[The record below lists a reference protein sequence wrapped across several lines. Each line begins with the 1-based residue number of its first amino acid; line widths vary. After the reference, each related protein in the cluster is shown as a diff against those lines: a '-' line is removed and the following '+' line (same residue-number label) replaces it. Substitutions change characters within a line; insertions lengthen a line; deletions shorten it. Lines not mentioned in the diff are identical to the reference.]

1 MLVCTLRC
9 NSYCTPKCMPESL
22 IRDGLSGPSCLPMH
36 ACPRHRERPTLSVMP
51 AAHVSLAYR
60 ARSHL
65 CPLLHPHCQCR
76 TRRSAACTL
85 QCALQSA
92 CHTPPGHAHY
102 TGGHAIGGAPATPSC
117 VLVGNL
123 VKINLFLG
131 MQIWVLELAVPIL
144 LPIMQDEHTLAC
156 ARACVLERVSLCML
170 VHLRTRICRYV

>member
-102 TGGHAIGGAPATPSC
+102 TSGHAIGGVPATPSC
-117 VLVGNL
+117 VLFGKFGKNKFIPWHANLGVRAGSAHTAPHHARRAHARLCACLCVGACQF
-123 VKINLFLG
+123 VY
-131 MQIWVLELAVPIL
+131 
-144 LPIMQDEHTLAC
+144 AC
-156 ARACVLERVSLCML
+156 AFAHA
-170 VHLRTRICRYV
+170 HL